1 MPDTTIHSEKLD
13 NQDDM
18 ISEVRDL
25 SLNYV
30 EIILVNIGENLIE
43 NKVTQQNL

>member
-18 ISEVRDL
+18 ISEVRESVSKL
-25 SLNYV
+25 W

>member
-18 ISEVRDL
+18 ISEVRSL
-25 SLNYV
+25 SRSSV
-30 EIILVNIGENLIE
+30 ELSW
-43 NKVTQQNL
+43 